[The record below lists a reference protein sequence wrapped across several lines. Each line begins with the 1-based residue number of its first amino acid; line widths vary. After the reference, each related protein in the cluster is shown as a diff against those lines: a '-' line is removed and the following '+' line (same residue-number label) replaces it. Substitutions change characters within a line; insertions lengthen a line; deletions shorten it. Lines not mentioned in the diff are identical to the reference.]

1 MLWKRNSAQNAAVG
15 KAWIDRIFRKRLF
28 HKNEFS
34 TAVNNFVEND
44 THLTRLVGIESVW
57 CAVHFT
63 AMRMHFTFQKTHLAK
78 NLLLFFQKWC
88 IIYAQKQRSHR
99 RLSDTVKIKLETVS
113 DMGETEVVIRCREL
127 DEETER
133 LLSTIR
139 LFANTIIGKNDNKT
153 FILKPED
160 ICYFDTQDNKVMLI
174 TEESVYETPLKMYEI
189 EEKFKNTGFLR
200 VSRYSI
206 INLRKVSYLEPLFNG
221 RMVAV
226 MKNGDKVVITRLYI
240 QALKNALGM

>member
-1 MLWKRNSAQNAAVG
+1 M
-15 KAWIDRIFRKRLF
+15 
-28 HKNEFS
+28 
-34 TAVNNFVEND
+34 
-44 THLTRLVGIESVW
+44 
-57 CAVHFT
+57 
-63 AMRMHFTFQKTHLAK
+63 
-78 NLLLFFQKWC
+78 
-88 IIYAQKQRSHR
+88 
-99 RLSDTVKIKLETVS
+99 SDTVKIKLETVS

-139 LFANTIIGKNDNKT
+139 LFANTIIGKIDNKT

-200 VSRYSI
+200 VSRYSM
-206 INLRKVSYLEPLFNG
+206 INLRKVSYLEPLVTG

-226 MKNGDKVVITRLYI
+226 MKNGDKVGITRLYI

>member
-1 MLWKRNSAQNAAVG
+1 M
-15 KAWIDRIFRKRLF
+15 
-28 HKNEFS
+28 
-34 TAVNNFVEND
+34 
-44 THLTRLVGIESVW
+44 
-57 CAVHFT
+57 
-63 AMRMHFTFQKTHLAK
+63 
-78 NLLLFFQKWC
+78 
-88 IIYAQKQRSHR
+88 
-99 RLSDTVKIKLETVS
+99 KIKLETVA

-139 LFANTIIGKNDNKT
+139 LFANTIIGKRDNKT

-174 TEESVYETPLKMYEI
+174 TEDATYETPLKMYEI

-206 INLRKVSYLEPLFNG
+206 INLRKVAYLEPLFNG

-240 QALKNALGM
+240 QALKNTLGM

>member
-1 MLWKRNSAQNAAVG
+1 M
-15 KAWIDRIFRKRLF
+15 
-28 HKNEFS
+28 
-34 TAVNNFVEND
+34 
-44 THLTRLVGIESVW
+44 
-57 CAVHFT
+57 
-63 AMRMHFTFQKTHLAK
+63 
-78 NLLLFFQKWC
+78 
-88 IIYAQKQRSHR
+88 
-99 RLSDTVKIKLETVS
+99 SDTVKIKLETVS

-139 LFANTIIGKNDNKT
+139 LFANTIIGKKDNKT

-160 ICYFDTQDNKVMLI
+160 ICYFDTQDNKVLLI
-174 TEESVYETPLKMYEI
+174 TEEAVYETPLKMYEI

-240 QALKNALGM
+240 QALKNTLGM

>member
-1 MLWKRNSAQNAAVG
+1 M
-15 KAWIDRIFRKRLF
+15 
-28 HKNEFS
+28 
-34 TAVNNFVEND
+34 
-44 THLTRLVGIESVW
+44 
-57 CAVHFT
+57 
-63 AMRMHFTFQKTHLAK
+63 
-78 NLLLFFQKWC
+78 
-88 IIYAQKQRSHR
+88 
-99 RLSDTVKIKLETVS
+99 KIKLETVS
-113 DMGETEVVIRCREL
+113 DMGETEVIIRCREL

-133 LLSTIR
+133 LLSTFR

-160 ICYFDTQDNKVMLI
+160 ICYFDTQDNKVLLI
-174 TEESVYETPLKMYEI
+174 TEESTYETHLKMYEI
-189 EEKFKNTGFLR
+189 EEKFKNAGFLR

-240 QALKNALGM
+240 QSLKTALGM

>member
-1 MLWKRNSAQNAAVG
+1 MCLPPSNR
-15 KAWIDRIFRKRLF
+15 
-28 HKNEFS
+28 
-34 TAVNNFVEND
+34 
-44 THLTRLVGIESVW
+44 
-57 CAVHFT
+57 VHFAASRT
-63 AMRMHFTFQKTHLAK
+63 HFTFQKTHLAE
-78 NLLLFFQKWC
+78 NLLLFFLIWC
-88 IIYAQKQRSHR
+88 IIYSQNQGVHR
-99 RLSDTVKIKLETVS
+99 RSSDTVKIKLETVS
-113 DMGETEVVIRCREL
+113 DVGETEVVIRCREL

-139 LFANTIIGKNDNKT
+139 LFANTIIGKKDNKT

-174 TEESVYETPLKMYEI
+174 TEDATYETPLKMYEI

-240 QALKNALGM
+240 QALKNTLGM